1 MTDKRHLRRFV
12 GLTMTMLGLT
22 SIFASL
28 TAVAVSRPG
37 LASAFALGGLVLA
50 VAGLWWLPRDAG

>member
-1 MTDKRHLRRFV
+1 MTEKPHIRRFI
-12 GLTMTMLGLT
+12 GLTLAMLGLT

-37 LASAFALGGLVLA
+37 LAAAFALGGLALA
-50 VAGLWWLPRDAG
+50 VFGLWWLPRDAG